1 MQPVIRNSTYSI
13 PVFSMVSQIPKD
25 LGMVVGLLGAF
36 GLLVE
41 AERRRSLGLLVS
53 ALPLLWYALAVR
65 HNAAAAVLPSLL
77 GPQALVP
84 AIWPLE
90 VGNALLVAERRKRLR
105 KADTARFVELLSG
118 LPIVIESATIE
129 TALQAV
135 LTSGRE
141 FRLSSYDAAYL
152 ELAMRQGIT
161 LATRDKA
168 LRSAC
173 KKGGVELF
181 TPSSLT

>member
-1 MQPVIRNSTYSI
+1 MKPFVLDCS
-13 PVFSMVSQIPKD
+13 VAMAWCFED
-25 LGMVVGLLGAF
+25 
-36 GLLVE
+36 E
-41 AERRRSLGLLVS
+41 CDD
-53 ALPLLWYALAVR
+53 YAD
-65 HNAAAAVLPSLL
+65 AVLNSLI
-77 GPQALVP
+77 GTQALVP

-90 VGNALLVAERRKRLR
+90 VGNVLLVAERRKRLR

-118 LPIVIESATIE
+118 LLTVIESATIE

-152 ELAMRQGIT
+152 ELAMRQGIM

-181 TPSSLT
+181 TPRSLT